1 MLLTSKWKYL
11 CSFSSGE
18 DIGSYTQDDFLRD
31 IRELQNRMNKRNDL
45 IETHILKVNISLNI

>member
-1 MLLTSKWKYL
+1 M